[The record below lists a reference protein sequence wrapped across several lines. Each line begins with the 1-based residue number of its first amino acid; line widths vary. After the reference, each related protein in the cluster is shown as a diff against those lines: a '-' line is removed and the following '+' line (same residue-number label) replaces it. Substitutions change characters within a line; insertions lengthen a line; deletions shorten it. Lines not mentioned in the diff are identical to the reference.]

1 MDFRQVMFLPTI
13 YYKVSSTSKTILIV
27 DDNPL
32 VRDSLQKALQSEFEV
47 LTAEGGSQALE
58 VLKNHVVDVIVTD
71 IVMPEMD
78 GNTFLDY
85 LNQTLNSP
93 PVIVISGFKYEDNR
107 INSIKKGAIFFLE
120 KPFNSEELKLVIK
133 NILNLKTQNNTNL
146 EETKKALSLVLS
158 HELRTPLMAIYTGS
172 QILGESLTGSI
183 PDDLGKVLLSI
194 KKGSKRLEKLIS
206 NLTLFNQINL
216 GLAKTVFE
224 KYVTV
229 SNFENVLTLALRG
242 LYDEMIESQPM
253 LVFEGNHFST
263 SFKCAESQV
272 SAAIVKIIEN
282 CIKFAKERPCI
293 RLRTSLG
300 DGTVWLEI
308 RDNGPGFPKGFS
320 EEQIQFFF
328 QPQRSLLEQQG
339 VGLGLAIAKYLI
351 NLNRGMLKIF
361 NNEGAVVI
369 LGFKAI

>member
-1 MDFRQVMFLPTI
+1 M
-13 YYKVSSTSKTILIV
+13 SSTSKTILIV

-32 VRDSLQKALQSEFEV
+32 VRGSLQKALQSEFEI
-47 LTAEGGSQALE
+47 LTAEGGIQALE
-58 VLKNHVVDVIVTD
+58 VLKNHIVDVIVTD

-85 LNQTLNSP
+85 LKGTPNSP
-93 PVIVISGFKYEDNR
+93 PVIVISGFKSEDNR

-120 KPFNSEELKLVIK
+120 KPFNLEELKLLIK
-133 NILNLKTQNNTNL
+133 NILNLKTQSNTNL
-146 EETKKALSLVLS
+146 EETKKSLSLVLS

-172 QILGESLTGSI
+172 QILGETLSGSI
-183 PDDLGKVLLSI
+183 PDDLGKVLFSI

-216 GLAKTVFE
+216 GLAKSVFE

-229 SNFENVLTLALRG
+229 SNFEKVLTQALRS
-242 LYDEMIESQPM
+242 LYDEMIECQPM
-253 LVFEGNHFST
+253 LVFEGKHFLT

-282 CIKFAKERPCI
+282 CIKFAKERPYI
-293 RLRTSLG
+293 RLRTSLEN
-300 DGTVWLEI
+300 GTVWLEI
-308 RDNGPGFPKGFS
+308 KDNGPGFPKGFS

-351 NLNRGMLKIF
+351 NLNKGILKIF